1 VVLTL
6 IGPVQGRLKLQPASC
21 AFLVLHAISSD
32 QVLTHQQSL
41 KASLLIFSAFL
52 QTPLTPDHHHHTS
65 VLADLA
71 AILMHISNMLAIGEA
86 GTFSAKGAFML
97 ISCLTMNAAA
107 RGQITSFSTRTAGQK
122 GGNTQ

>member
-1 VVLTL
+1 MVGSNCSQLAV
-6 IGPVQGRLKLQPASC
+6 PC
-21 AFLVLHAISSD
+21 FLALHAISSD
-32 QVLTHQQSL
+32 QVLMTHQQPI
-41 KASLLIFSAFL
+41 KASLLLFSAFL
-52 QTPLTPDHHHHTS
+52 QNGSPDHHHIS